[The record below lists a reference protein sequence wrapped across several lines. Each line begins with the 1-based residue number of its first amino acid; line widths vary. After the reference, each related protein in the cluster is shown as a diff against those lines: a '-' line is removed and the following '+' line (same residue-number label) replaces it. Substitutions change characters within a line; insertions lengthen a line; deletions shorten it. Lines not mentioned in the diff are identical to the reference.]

1 MKEYKYLQNFQK
13 WWWTRLICLTTK
25 NSGPDT
31 LQNVPW
37 DNCATTTASL
47 CHHSIGPW
55 TVALELVPILCL
67 ETTVTCC
74 HLSSSWIL
82 SSPSC
87 IMPPASISELRSHVH
102 AQDAEE
108 GEKVRIWHFSDSVGG
123 VPHPGLGIRLLCA
136 SPWFWDPSLSLTYSL
151 WLWPYCNNNSKCS
164 ITVDNVPD
172 AGPDIWYAITYS
184 LYTHFTEDKT
194 EVQRS

>member
-25 NSGPDT
+25 NSAPDT

-37 DNCATTTASL
+37 DNCHHHCCPLSPQHRTLNGGLRTGAHTMSRNHSHLLPPVIKLDSEQSQLHHATSL
-47 CHHSIGPW
+47 HFR
-55 TVALELVPILCL
+55 VE
-67 ETTVTCC
+67 VTCPC
-74 HLSSSWIL
+74 PRCRGGWE
-82 SSPSC
+82 
-87 IMPPASISELRSHVH
+87 SEDLT
-102 AQDAEE
+102 
-108 GEKVRIWHFSDSVGG
+108 FSDSVGG